1 MKRVISTGFCL
12 QVTYLNRQHFKLKS
26 KVMAQQDF
34 TRVEL
39 LGLAAFFK
47 MSNIIAE
54 TEEPVIYKVKQVYNT
69 AYTDRRSY
77 VR

>member
-1 MKRVISTGFCL
+1 
-12 QVTYLNRQHFKLKS
+12 
-26 KVMAQQDF
+26 MAQQDF